1 MARARTVSP
10 IIEPVYSRSGHTA
23 ATRRAALER
32 LEWLANLMDTA
43 VVLPGNIRIGAD
55 AVIGLLPGVGD
66 AITTGISLWIV
77 KEAHAL
83 GVPKHVLTRM
93 IGNVAVDAFT
103 GVVPVLGDAFDMF
116 WRANRRN
123 VKLLRDHLE
132 RKGVTSRL
140 A

>member
-1 MARARTVSP
+1 MARARTVSS

-23 ATRRAALER
+23 ASRRAALER

-103 GVVPVLGDAFDMF
+103 GVVPLLGDAFDMF

-123 VKLLRDHLE
+123 VKLLREHLE
-132 RKGVTSRL
+132 REGL
-140 A
+140 I

>member
-1 MARARTVSP
+1 MARARTISP
-10 IIEPVYSRSGHTA
+10 IIESVRSGSGHTA
-23 ATRRAALER
+23 ASRRAALER
-32 LEWLANLMDTA
+32 LEWLANIMDTA
-43 VVLPGNIRIGAD
+43 IVLPGNIRIGAD
-55 AVIGLLPGVGD
+55 AVIGLLPGIGD
-66 AITTGISLWIV
+66 AITTGLSLWIV

-123 VKLLRDHLE
+123 VKLLREHLE
-132 RKGVTSRL
+132 REGL
-140 A
+140 I

>member
-10 IIEPVYSRSGHTA
+10 IVEPASSRSGHTA
-23 ATRRAALER
+23 ASRRAALER
-32 LEWLANLMDTA
+32 LEWVANIMDTA
-43 VVLPGNIRIGAD
+43 IVLPGNIRIGAD
-55 AVIGLLPGVGD
+55 AVIGLVPGIGD
-66 AITTGISLWIV
+66 AITTGLSLWIV

-103 GVVPVLGDAFDMF
+103 GLVPVLGDAFDMF

-123 VKLLRDHLE
+123 VKLLREHLE
-132 RKGVTSRL
+132 REGLV
-140 A
+140 

>member
-123 VKLLRDHLE
+123 VKLLREHLE
-132 RKGVTSRL
+132 RDGL
-140 A
+140 I

>member
-1 MARARTVSP
+1 MARARTVST
-10 IIEPVYSRSGHTA
+10 IIEPARSRGGHTA
-23 ATRRAALER
+23 SRRAALER
-32 LEWLANLMDTA
+32 LEWLANIMDTA
-43 VVLPGNIRIGAD
+43 IVLPGNIRIGAD
-55 AVIGLLPGVGD
+55 AVIGLVPGIGD
-66 AITTGISLWIV
+66 AITTGLSLWIV

-123 VKLLRDHLE
+123 VKLLREHLE
-132 RKGVTSRL
+132 REGL
-140 A
+140 I